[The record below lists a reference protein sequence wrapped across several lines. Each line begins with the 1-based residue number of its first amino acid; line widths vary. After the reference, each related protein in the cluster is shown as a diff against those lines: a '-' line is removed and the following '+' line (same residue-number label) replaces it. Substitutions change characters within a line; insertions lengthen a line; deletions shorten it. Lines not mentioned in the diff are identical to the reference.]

1 MVFSFRAI
9 LAFAKRFQVR
19 DHWIPVRNC
28 NIASCTLNI
37 NLAKQQECQNSV
49 PASSGTQQ
57 SPIDINTA
65 DSVYDPQLKPLKIS
79 YDPRNCLRLRNNGYF
94 FQVEFED
101 SRDSSVISSGPLKNH
116 YRLKQF
122 HFHWGSKSDRG
133 SEHTINNQ
141 VYPAELHLV
150 HWNPVKCKNSDEAIL
165 SENGLAVVGV
175 FLKLGKRHNSL
186 QKLVDALP
194 AVKHKD
200 AAVDFFNF
208 DPTCM
213 IPPCSD
219 YWTYPGSLTA
229 PPLTECVTW
238 IIMKDP
244 IEVSI
249 EQLAMFRSLFY
260 TSIGEKQKNM
270 VDNYRSVQPL
280 LKRTVYSTIPSFRNS
295 VSQQNAYT

>member
-141 VYPAELHLV
+141 VYPAEL
-150 HWNPVKCKNSDEAIL
+150 
-165 SENGLAVVGV
+165 
-175 FLKLGKRHNSL
+175 GKRHNSL

>member
-9 LAFAKRFQVR
+9 QAFLKRFPVR
-19 DHWIPVRNC
+19 DLWIPMRNC
-28 NIASCTLNI
+28 NLACCTQNI
-37 NLAKQQECQNSV
+37 NKAKQQERQNPV
-49 PASSGTQQ
+49 PVPSGVRQ
-57 SPIDINTA
+57 SPIDISTD

-79 YDPRNCLRLRNNGYF
+79 YDPSNCLLLRNNGYF

-101 SRDSSVISSGPLKNH
+101 SKDSSVISSGPLKNQ

-133 SEHTINNQ
+133 SEHTVNNQ

-150 HWNPVKCKNSDEAIL
+150 HWNPVKCNNSGEAIL

-175 FLKLGKRHNSL
+175 FLKLGKRHDSL

-208 DPTCM
+208 DPACM

-238 IIMKDP
+238 VIMKDP
-244 IEVSI
+244 IEVSPD
-249 EQLAMFRSLFY
+249 QLAMFRSLFY
-260 TSIGEKQKNM
+260 TSVGEKQKNM
-270 VDNYRSVQPL
+270 VDNYRPVQPL
-280 LKRTVYSTIPSFRNS
+280 MKRTVYSTIPSFHNS
-295 VSQQNAYT
+295 V

>member
-200 AAVDFFNF
+200 
-208 DPTCM
+208 
-213 IPPCSD
+213 
-219 YWTYPGSLTA
+219 
-229 PPLTECVTW
+229 
-238 IIMKDP
+238 P